1 MTQRT
6 ESTVRFSVALGLVAL
21 LIAALCTL
29 PGAPLSSPAWAQV
42 KSPDQIEYPPLPP
55 IEIPTPRRVVLDN
68 GMVVMLLE
76 DHELPLVHATALVK
90 TGERY
95 EPADKIGLAD
105 LTGTVLRTG
114 GTQNLAADALDDFL
128 ESRAATI
135 ESSIGEDRGHVAM
148 SCLKQDFP
156 EVLRVFTDVLRRPAF
171 AADRIEV
178 AKTGAR
184 AGIARRNDDPQGIV
198 FREIQQVVFGEDSPY
213 ARESTFGTLA
223 AITRD
228 DLVAWHQ
235 TYYHPDRV
243 ILGLVGDFDS
253 EQALALIR
261 ETFGDWPR
269 GAAVETPEVWFDQ
282 EPKPGVYLADKAD
295 VTQTNIA
302 MGHLG
307 IRRDNPDYYA
317 LRVLNELF
325 SGSMVSRLFSE
336 VRTKRGLAYGVFGQ
350 VGADWDHPGL
360 TLVWTSTKVD
370 STIEAVRVLLDEAK
384 ALRGERPPTAREVTE
399 AKNAILASFVFDVDS
414 RDEVLDEQ
422 LVLESFGY
430 PLDRVAKFRER
441 IDAVTVEDVQRVA
454 REHLRPDQFAIV
466 VVGPAEAFEKD
477 LEAFGEVKELDISI
491 SPGD

>member
-1 MTQRT
+1 MNQRT
-6 ESTVRFSVALGLVAL
+6 ESTVRPSVALAVVAMLVA
-21 LIAALCTL
+21 AVCAL
-29 PGAPLSSPAWAQV
+29 PGAPLRAQA

-55 IEIPTPRRVVLDN
+55 IEIPTPERVVLDN

-90 TGERY
+90 TGDRY
-95 EPADKIGLAD
+95 EPADKIGLAS

-114 GTQNLAADALDDFL
+114 GTESLSADALDDFL

-135 ESSIGEDRGHVAM
+135 ESSIGDDQGQVSM
-148 SCLKQDFP
+148 SCLKQDLP
-156 EVLRVFTDVLRRPAF
+156 EVVRVFADVLRRPAF

-184 AGIARRNDDPQGIV
+184 AAIARRNDDPQGIV
-198 FREIQQVVFGEDSPY
+198 FRELQQVVLGEDSPY
-213 ARESTFGTLA
+213 ARVSSFATLN

-228 DLVAWHQ
+228 DLVSWHR

-243 ILGLVGDFDS
+243 ILGLVGDFESDKI
-253 EQALALIR
+253 LALVR
-261 ETFGDWPR
+261 EVFGDWTPA
-269 GAAVETPEVWFDQ
+269 GDLETPEVWYHE
-282 EPKPGVYLADKAD
+282 EPKPGVYVANKSD

-307 IRRDNPDYYA
+307 IRRDHPDYYA
-317 LRVLNELF
+317 LRVLNEVF

-360 TLVWTSTKVD
+360 TLVWTSTKVE
-370 STIEAVRVLLDEAK
+370 STAEAVQVLLDEAK
-384 ALRGERPPTAREVTE
+384 ALRGDRPPTAEEVAQ
-399 AKNAILASFVFDVDS
+399 AKNAILSSFVFEVDS

-422 LVLESFGY
+422 LILESFGY

-441 IDAVTVEDVQRVA
+441 IDAVTVEDVRRAA
-454 REHLRPDQFAIV
+454 REHLRPDEFSIV
-466 VVGPAEAFEKD
+466 VVGPEEQFGEGLK
-477 LEAFGEVKELDISI
+477 AFGEVTEIDLSTA
-491 SPGD
+491 P